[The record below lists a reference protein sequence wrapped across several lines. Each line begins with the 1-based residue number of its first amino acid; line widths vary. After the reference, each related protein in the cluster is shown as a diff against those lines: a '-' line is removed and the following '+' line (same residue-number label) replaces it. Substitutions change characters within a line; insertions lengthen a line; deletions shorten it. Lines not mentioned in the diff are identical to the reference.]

1 MKCNK
6 IDNEGTVLYLP
17 VKMAQI
23 TKIEAEQKLNEHAT
37 IEIHGILDEGEEM
50 KNICSMGMQDRIL
63 LKKNHAILFSGV
75 PVYVDAEKEGDVINV
90 RIRGNSR
97 SILLDDKKKK
107 RSFQKTGTYMEM
119 MEKAAGSDAMLV
131 FQKELKD
138 MEKKQLHV
146 QYEETDWE
154 FLKRMASLIHAPVC
168 PDITAE
174 KTNVFIGVPDGKEHG
189 NDFASY
195 QMRKDIEEYLRFHE
209 QDPSAT
215 DKQFV
220 SVMVHSFE
228 HLKIGDAIIHEG
240 YQMTVTA
247 VKIKYTDSMPEYT
260 YRLRN
265 RKGIKWRK
273 KYNPGLSGI
282 SINGTIIKSDR
293 DNVKLHLEIDKSQ
306 PEPEALYFQVA
317 VGYTAEGSTGVYAAM
332 DEGEG
337 VKLYFPTADE
347 KDAYVRCVNKKDSHS
362 STHFAKPATKSFGT
376 PYGSCMSAT
385 ERGILISAVK
395 DRIYIKMDENEGI
408 EIHSS
413 EKIEICAEKKLDM
426 KCKKLSMESQDK
438 IILQTSANS
447 IIVDETMH
455 LKAK

>member
-6 IDNEGTVLYLP
+6 VNSEGIALYLP
-17 VKMAQI
+17 IKMIQI
-23 TKIEAEQKLNEHAT
+23 TKIEAEQQMNEHAS

-50 KNICSMGMQDRIL
+50 EKVCSMGIQDRIL
-63 LKKNHAILFSGV
+63 LKKDDTILFSGILT
-75 PVYVDAEKEGDVINV
+75 YIDAKKEGDVVNIS
-90 RIRGNSR
+90 IKGGSR

-107 RSFQKTGTYMEM
+107 RSFQKTGTYMDM
-119 MEKAAGSDAMLV
+119 MKKAIGSNAVLV
-131 FQKELKD
+131 FQRELKN

-154 FLKRMASLIHAPVC
+154 FLKRMASLMHVPIF

-174 KTNVFIGVPDGKEHG
+174 KTSLLIGVPDGKKQK
-189 NDFASY
+189 NNFVSY
-195 QMRKDIEEYLRFHE
+195 KIRKDMKEYLKFHE
-209 QDPSAT
+209 QNPSAT

-220 SVMVHSFE
+220 SITVHSFE
-228 HLKIGDAIIHEG
+228 HLKIGDTITYEG
-240 YQMTVTA
+240 YQMTVTG
-247 VKIKYTDSMPEYT
+247 VKIKYTDAMPEYI
-260 YRLRN
+260 YQFRN
-265 RKGIKWRK
+265 QKGIKWRK
-273 KYNPGLSGI
+273 KYNPNLRGI
-282 SINGTIIKSDR
+282 SINGTIIKVNR
-293 DNVKLHLEIDKSQ
+293 DNVKLHLEIDESQ
-306 PEPEALYFQVA
+306 PESEALYFQVA

-347 KDAYVRCVNKKDSHS
+347 KDAYVRCVNKKDSDTS
-362 STHFAKPATKSFGT
+362 IHFAEPETKSFGT

-385 ERGILISAVK
+385 EKGILISAVK
-395 DRIYIKMDENEGI
+395 DKIYIKMDEDEGI

-413 EKIEICAEKKLDM
+413 ENIEIYAEKKLDV
-426 KCKKLSMESQDK
+426 KCKKLSMKSQDK
-438 IILQTSANS
+438 IILKTAGSN